1 MKKPDGFTR
10 ESSQIAKGVGILWL
24 LFFHLFAEEGVLEQ
38 MSVSYR
44 PFSEEGFRMA
54 AAFGK
59 ICVAIFVVLSSY
71 GITKGII
78 DKGSDLK
85 ESMSQAFKRFLKL
98 MGGFVALYVSVLA
111 VFGWKFDLKGLYGE
125 APQGILYFLADG
137 LGLAES
143 FKTPTLNGTWWYMNL
158 AYALVLLI
166 PFGACLV
173 KKAGY
178 GVIAV
183 AFFIPIIF
191 SVNYDTEH
199 YLFSA
204 AIGVAAAY
212 GDWFEKFLKV
222 KLNIIL
228 KWVIGIVGTVLCV
241 FARHNAV
248 VSEHFFAVT
257 DALIAVFIIW
267 TAAELIASVPVLR
280 DVIGFI
286 GKHSLNIFLV
296 HSFFFLIV
304 LRDVV
309 YHFSP
314 AGVTYLILLAMSF
327 GYSVVLELLKHFIV
341 MGYKTLRGGKGVTN
355 E

>member
-111 VFGWKFDLKGLYGE
+111 VFGWKFDLKGLYNG
-125 APQGILYFLADG
+125 LTYFMLDA
-137 LGLAES
+137 LGLAET
-143 FKTPTLNGTWWYMNL
+143 FNTPTLNETWWYMNM
-158 AYALVLLI
+158 AYGLILLV
-166 PFGACLV
+166 PFGAALIR
-173 KKAGY
+173 KAGY
-178 GVIAV
+178 GLIVL
-183 AFFIPIIF
+183 AFFIPMLF
-191 SVNYDTEH
+191 STNYDLEH
-199 YLFSA
+199 YLFSVG
-204 AIGVAAAY
+204 IGIAAAY
-212 GDWFEKFLKV
+212 GDWFNKLLDLK
-222 KLNIIL
+222 IHIAL
-228 KWVIGIVGTVLCV
+228 KWVIGIVGTILCV
-241 FARHNAV
+241 YLRNNGV
-248 VSEHFFAVT
+248 VADKFNEITEAM
-257 DALIAVFIIW
+257 IAVFIIW

-280 DVIGFI
+280 EVIWFI

-296 HSFFFLIV
+296 HTFFFLIV

-314 AGVTYLILLAMSF
+314 AGVTYLILLGMSL

-341 MGYKTLRGGKGVTN
+341 MGYKTLKRGKGVTN